1 MKIYLIWLVGI
12 IVWNYG
18 VPQATPLE
26 DVLAAI
32 VLSFLSITLK
42 KYFKI

>member
-32 VLSFLSITLK
+32 TLSFLSITLK